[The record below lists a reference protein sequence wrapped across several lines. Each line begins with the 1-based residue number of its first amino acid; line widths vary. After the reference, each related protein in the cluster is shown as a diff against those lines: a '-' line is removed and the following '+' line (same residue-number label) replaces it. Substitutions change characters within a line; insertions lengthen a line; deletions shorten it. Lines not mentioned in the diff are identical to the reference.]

1 MFDTADMG
9 EQGKLLDAVARL
21 VDEGN
26 IRTTA
31 TETLQPINA
40 AYLKQAQAII
50 ETGRAMGKIVLK
62 GF

>member
-21 VDEGN
+21 DEGN

-31 TETLQPINA
+31 TETLQPVNA